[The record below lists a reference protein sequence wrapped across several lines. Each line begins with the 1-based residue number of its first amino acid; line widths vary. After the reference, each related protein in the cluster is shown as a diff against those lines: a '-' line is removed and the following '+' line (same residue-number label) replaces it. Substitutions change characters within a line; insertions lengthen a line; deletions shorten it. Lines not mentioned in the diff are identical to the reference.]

1 MMKSFADTKI
11 AVIGSTMMDLTV
23 YADILPAAGETR
35 FGESFTTGFG
45 GKGANQAV
53 MAARTGATVTMITGI
68 GNDGFGDESLQ
79 NFKNCQ
85 MDTSSVLRLDTHTGV
100 AHIWVDGQGQNRI
113 SIVPG
118 ANFKLTPR
126 DAIDE
131 VKKLKNVSVLIAQCE
146 IPQEVT
152 LAAFRTAQELG
163 ITTILNPAPYQL
175 LTDDLLDLTD
185 WLIPNEIEFAELDKA
200 HRAPDTDEIIA
211 SLREKGRA
219 IVTLGSEGAALVTT
233 DGKVKRF
240 SAKKVSATDTTG
252 AGDCFIGAFAAAIA
266 AGAGE
271 ESAVQ
276 FGIDCATKSV
286 TRKGAQSS
294 YPNIEEID
302 FSLIV
307 K

>member
-1 MMKSFADTKI
+1 MKSFADTKI

-23 YADILPAAGETR
+23 YADVLPAAGETR

-53 MAARTGATVTMITGI
+53 MAARTGATVTIITGI

-79 NFKNCQ
+79 NFKNSQ

-118 ANFKLTPR
+118 ANFKLTPQ

-131 VKKLKNVSVLIAQCE
+131 VSKLKNVSVLIAQCE

-163 ITTILNPAPYQL
+163 ITTILNPAPYQP
-175 LTDDLLDLTD
+175 LTDDLLDLTN

-211 SLREKGRA
+211 SLRDKGRT
-219 IVTLGSEGAALVTT
+219 IVTLGSEGAALVTS
-233 DGKVKRF
+233 DRKVKRF
-240 SAKKVSATDTTG
+240 STKKVSATDTTG

-266 AGAGE
+266 AGANE

-294 YPNIEEID
+294 YPKIEEID

>member
-1 MMKSFADTKI
+1 MKNLAGTNI

-23 YADILPAAGETR
+23 YADILPSAGETR

-53 MAARTGATVTMITGI
+53 MAARTGAKVAMITGI
-68 GNDGFGDESLQ
+68 GKDGFGDESLQ
-79 NFKNCQ
+79 NFRDCQ
-85 MDTSSVLRLDTHTGV
+85 MDTSSVLRLNTHTGV

-118 ANFKLTPR
+118 ANFALTPQ

-131 VKKLKNVSVLIAQCE
+131 VNKLKNVSVLIAQCE

-163 ITTILNPAPYQL
+163 ITTILNPAPYQP
-175 LTDDLLDLTD
+175 LTDDLLELTD
-185 WLIPNEIEFAELDKA
+185 WLIPNEIEFAELDHS
-200 HRAPDTDEIIA
+200 HRAPDSDEVIA
-211 SLREKGRA
+211 SLRSKGRT
-219 IVTLGSEGAALVTT
+219 IVTLGSEGAALVTL

-240 SAKKVSATDTTG
+240 SAKKVSAIDTTG
-252 AGDCFIGAFAAAIA
+252 AGDCFIGAFAAALA
-266 AGAGE
+266 SGASE

-286 TRKGAQSS
+286 MRKGAQSS
-294 YPNIEEID
+294 YPTLEEMD
-302 FSLIV
+302 FSLIAE
-307 K
+307 

>member
-1 MMKSFADTKI
+1 MKDLTGTNI

-53 MAARTGATVTMITGI
+53 IAARTGAKVTMITGI
-68 GNDGFGDESLQ
+68 GKDGFGDESLQ

-118 ANFKLTPR
+118 AN
-126 DAIDE
+126 
-131 VKKLKNVSVLIAQCE
+131 
-146 IPQEVT
+146 

-163 ITTILNPAPYQL
+163 ITTILNPAPYQP
-175 LTDDLLDLTD
+175 LTDDLLELTD
-185 WLIPNEIEFAELDKA
+185 WLIPNEIEFAELDNA
-200 HRAPDTDEIIA
+200 HRAPDSDEIIA
-211 SLREKGRA
+211 SLRSKGRT
-219 IVTLGSEGAALVTT
+219 IVTLGSEGAALVTL

-240 SAKKVSATDTTG
+240 SAKKVSAVDTTG
-252 AGDCFIGAFAAAIA
+252 AGDCFIGAFAAALA
-266 AGAGE
+266 SGASE

-276 FGIDCATKSV
+276 FGSDCATKSV
-286 TRKGAQSS
+286 MRKGAQSS
-294 YPNIEEID
+294 YPNLNEMN

>member
-1 MMKSFADTKI
+1 MKSFADTKI

-23 YADILPAAGETR
+23 YADVLPAAGETR

-53 MAARTGATVTMITGI
+53 MAARTGATVTIITGI

-79 NFKNCQ
+79 NFKNSQ

-118 ANFKLTPR
+118 ANFKLTPQ

-131 VKKLKNVSVLIAQCE
+131 VSKLKNVSVLIAQCE

-163 ITTILNPAPYQL
+163 ITTILNPAPYQPL
-175 LTDDLLDLTD
+175 SDDLLDLTN

-211 SLREKGRA
+211 SLRDKGRT
-219 IVTLGSEGAALVTT
+219 IVTLGSEGAALVTS
-233 DGKVKRF
+233 DRKVKRF
-240 SAKKVSATDTTG
+240 STKKVSATDTTG

-266 AGAGE
+266 AGANE

-294 YPNIEEID
+294 YPKIEEID

>member
-1 MMKSFADTKI
+1 MKSFADTKI

-23 YADILPAAGETR
+23 YADVLPAAGETR

-79 NFKNCQ
+79 NFKNAQ

-118 ANFKLTPR
+118 ANFKLTPQ

-152 LAAFRTAQELG
+152 LAAFRTSQKLG
-163 ITTILNPAPYQL
+163 ITTILNPAPYQP

-211 SLREKGRA
+211 SLREKGRT

-294 YPNIEEID
+294 YPKIEEID

>member
-1 MMKSFADTKI
+1 MKSFADTKI

-23 YADILPAAGETR
+23 YADVLPAAGETR

-79 NFKNCQ
+79 NFKNAQ

-118 ANFKLTPR
+118 ANFKLTPQ

-163 ITTILNPAPYQL
+163 ITTILNPAPYQP
-175 LTDDLLDLTD
+175 LTDDLIDLTD

-211 SLREKGRA
+211 SLREKGRT

-233 DGKVKRF
+233 DGRVKRF

-294 YPNIEEID
+294 YPKIEEID

>member
-1 MMKSFADTKI
+1 MKSFADTKI

-79 NFKNCQ
+79 NFKNSQ

-118 ANFKLTPR
+118 ANFKLTPQ
-126 DAIDE
+126 DAINE
-131 VKKLKNVSVLIAQCE
+131 VSKLKNVSVLIAQCE

-163 ITTILNPAPYQL
+163 ITTILNPAPYQP
-175 LTDDLLDLTD
+175 LTDDLLELTD

-211 SLREKGRA
+211 SLRDKGRT
-219 IVTLGSEGAALVTT
+219 IVTLGSEGAALVTSE
-233 DGKVKRF
+233 GKVKRF

-266 AGAGE
+266 AGANE

-294 YPNIEEID
+294 YPKIEEID

>member
-1 MMKSFADTKI
+1 MKSFADTKI

-79 NFKNCQ
+79 NFKNSQ

-118 ANFKLTPR
+118 ANFKLTPQ

-131 VKKLKNVSVLIAQCE
+131 VSKLMNVSVLIAQCE

-163 ITTILNPAPYQL
+163 ITTILNPAPYQP
-175 LTDDLLDLTD
+175 LTDDLLELTD

-211 SLREKGRA
+211 SLRDKGRT
-219 IVTLGSEGAALVTT
+219 IVTLGSEGAALVTS

-240 SAKKVSATDTTG
+240 SAKKVGATDTTG

-266 AGAGE
+266 AGANE

-294 YPNIEEID
+294 YPKIEEID

>member
-1 MMKSFADTKI
+1 MNSFANTKI

-118 ANFKLTPR
+118 ANFKLTPQ

-131 VKKLKNVSVLIAQCE
+131 VSKLKNVSVLIAQCE

-163 ITTILNPAPYQL
+163 ITTILNPAPYQP
-175 LTDDLLDLTD
+175 LTDDLLELTD

-211 SLREKGRA
+211 TLRDKGRT
-219 IVTLGSEGAALVTT
+219 IVTLGSEGAALVTSE
-233 DGKVKRF
+233 GKVKRF

-266 AGAGE
+266 AGASE

-294 YPNIEEID
+294 YPIIEEID
-302 FSLIV
+302 FSLIA

>member
-1 MMKSFADTKI
+1 MKNFADTKI

-53 MAARTGATVTMITGI
+53 MAARTGAKVTMITGI
-68 GNDGFGDESLQ
+68 GKDGFGDESLQ
-79 NFKNCQ
+79 NFKDCQ

-118 ANFKLTPR
+118 ANFKLRPQ

-163 ITTILNPAPYQL
+163 ITTILNPAPYQP
-175 LTDDLLDLTD
+175 LTDDLLELTD

-211 SLREKGRA
+211 SLREKGRT
-219 IVTLGSEGAALVTT
+219 IVTLGSEGAALVTI

-240 SAKKVSATDTTG
+240 AAQKISATDTTG

-266 AGAGE
+266 SGATE

-294 YPNIEEID
+294 YPKIEEMD

>member
-1 MMKSFADTKI
+1 MKSFADTKI

-79 NFKNCQ
+79 NFKNSQ

-118 ANFKLTPR
+118 ANFKLTPQ

-131 VKKLKNVSVLIAQCE
+131 VSKLKNVSVLIAQCE

-163 ITTILNPAPYQL
+163 ITTILNPAPYQP

-211 SLREKGRA
+211 SLRDKGRT
-219 IVTLGSEGAALVTT
+219 IVTLGSEGAALVTAE
-233 DGKVKRF
+233 GKVKRF

-266 AGAGE
+266 AGVSE
-271 ESAVQ
+271 DSAVQ

-294 YPNIEEID
+294 YPKIEEID

>member
-1 MMKSFADTKI
+1 MKSFADTKI

-79 NFKNCQ
+79 NFKNSQ

-118 ANFKLTPR
+118 ANFKLTPQN
-126 DAIDE
+126 AIDE
-131 VKKLKNVSVLIAQCE
+131 VSKLKNVSVLIAQCE

-163 ITTILNPAPYQL
+163 ITTILNPAPYQP

-211 SLREKGRA
+211 SLRDKGRT

-233 DGKVKRF
+233 EGKVKRF

-271 ESAVQ
+271 DSAVQ

-294 YPNIEEID
+294 YPKIEEID

>member
-1 MMKSFADTKI
+1 MKSFADTKI

-79 NFKNCQ
+79 NFKNSQ

-118 ANFKLTPR
+118 ANFKLTPQ

-131 VKKLKNVSVLIAQCE
+131 VSKLKNVSVLIAQCE

-163 ITTILNPAPYQL
+163 ITTILNPAPYQP
-175 LTDDLLDLTD
+175 LTDDLLELTD

-211 SLREKGRA
+211 SLRDKGRT
-219 IVTLGSEGAALVTT
+219 IVTLGSEGAALVTI

-266 AGAGE
+266 AGANE

-294 YPNIEEID
+294 YPKIEEID
-302 FSLIV
+302 FSLIA

>member
-1 MMKSFADTKI
+1 MKSFADTKI

-79 NFKNCQ
+79 NFKNSQ

-118 ANFKLTPR
+118 ANFKLTPQ

-131 VKKLKNVSVLIAQCE
+131 VSKLKNVSVLIAQCE
-146 IPQEVT
+146 IPQAVT

-163 ITTILNPAPYQL
+163 ITTILNPAPYQP
-175 LTDDLLDLTD
+175 LTDDLLELTD

-211 SLREKGRA
+211 SLRDKGRT
-219 IVTLGSEGAALVTT
+219 IVTLGSEGAALVTI

-266 AGAGE
+266 AGASE
-271 ESAVQ
+271 DSAVQ

-294 YPNIEEID
+294 YPKIEEID

>member
-1 MMKSFADTKI
+1 MKGFADTKI

-53 MAARTGATVTMITGI
+53 MAARTGATVAMITGI

-79 NFKNCQ
+79 NFKNSQ

-118 ANFKLTPR
+118 ANFKLTPQ

-131 VKKLKNVSVLIAQCE
+131 VSKLKNVSVLIAQCE

-163 ITTILNPAPYQL
+163 ITTILNPAPYQP

-211 SLREKGRA
+211 SLRDKGRT
-219 IVTLGSEGAALVTT
+219 IVTLGSEGAALVAI

-266 AGAGE
+266 AGANE

-294 YPNIEEID
+294 YPKIEEID

>member
-1 MMKSFADTKI
+1 MKSFADTKI

-79 NFKNCQ
+79 NFKNSQ

-118 ANFKLTPR
+118 ANFKLTLQ

-131 VKKLKNVSVLIAQCE
+131 VSKLKNVSVLIAQCE

-163 ITTILNPAPYQL
+163 ITTILNPAPYQP

-211 SLREKGRA
+211 SLRDKGRT
-219 IVTLGSEGAALVTT
+219 IVTLGSEGAALVTS
-233 DGKVKRF
+233 DGKVRRF

-266 AGAGE
+266 AGANE

-294 YPNIEEID
+294 YPKIEEID

>member
-1 MMKSFADTKI
+1 MKNLAGTNI

-53 MAARTGATVTMITGI
+53 MAARTGAKVTMITGI
-68 GNDGFGDESLQ
+68 GKDSFGDESLQ
-79 NFKNCQ
+79 NFKDCQ
-85 MDTSSVLRLDTHTGV
+85 MDTSSVLRLNTHTGV

-118 ANFKLTPR
+118 ANFALTPQ
-126 DAIDE
+126 DGIDE
-131 VKKLKNVSVLIAQCE
+131 VNKLKNVSVLIAQCE

-163 ITTILNPAPYQL
+163 ITTILNPAPYQP
-175 LTDDLLDLTD
+175 LTDDLLELTD
-185 WLIPNEIEFAELDKA
+185 WLIPNEIEFAELDHS
-200 HRAPDTDEIIA
+200 HRAPDSDEIIA
-211 SLREKGRA
+211 SLRSKGRT
-219 IVTLGSEGAALVTT
+219 IVTLGSEGAALVTL

-240 SAKKVSATDTTG
+240 SAKKVSAIDTTG
-252 AGDCFIGAFAAAIA
+252 AGDCFIGAFAAALA
-266 AGAGE
+266 SGASE
-271 ESAVQ
+271 DSAVQ

-286 TRKGAQSS
+286 MRKGAQSS
-294 YPNIEEID
+294 YPKLDDMD
-302 FSLIV
+302 FNLIA

>member
-1 MMKSFADTKI
+1 MSDFSNTKV

-23 YADILPAAGETR
+23 YADVLPSAGETR
-35 FGESFTTGFG
+35 FGNSFTTGFG

-53 MAARTGATVTMITGI
+53 MAARTGAKVTMITGI
-68 GNDGFGDESLQ
+68 GSDGFGDESLA
-79 NFKNCQ
+79 NFKNCG
-85 MDTSSVLRLDTHTGV
+85 MDTSSVLRLPTHTGV

-118 ANFKLTPR
+118 ANFALTPQN
-126 DAIDE
+126 AIDE
-131 VKKLKNVSVLIAQCE
+131 VAKLKDVSVLIAQCE

-163 ITTILNPAPYQL
+163 ITTILNPAPYQP
-175 LTDDLLDLTD
+175 LTDELLDLTD
-185 WLIPNEIEFAELDKA
+185 WLIPNEIEFTELDKA
-200 HRAPDTDEIIA
+200 HRAPDSDAVIST
-211 SLREKGRA
+211 LRKSGRT
-219 IVTLGSEGAALVTT
+219 IVTLGSDGAALVAL
-233 DGKVKRF
+233 DGSVKRF
-240 SAKKVSATDTTG
+240 TAKKVSATDTTG
-252 AGDCFIGAFAAAIA
+252 AGDCFIGAFAAALA
-266 AGAGE
+266 SGATE

-294 YPNIEEID
+294 YPTLDEID

>member
-1 MMKSFADTKI
+1 MKNFAGTKI

-53 MAARTGATVTMITGI
+53 MAARTGAKVTMITGI

-79 NFKNCQ
+79 NFKDCQ
-85 MDTSSVLRLDTHTGV
+85 MDNSSVLRLDTHTGV

-118 ANFKLTPR
+118 ANFKLTPQ

-131 VKKLKNVSVLIAQCE
+131 VRKLKNVSLLIAQCE

-163 ITTILNPAPYQL
+163 ITTLLNPAPYQP

-211 SLREKGRA
+211 SLREKGRT
-219 IVTLGSEGAALVTT
+219 IVTLGSEGAALVTA

-240 SAKKVSATDTTG
+240 AAKKVSATATTG

-266 AGAGE
+266 SGATE

-286 TRKGAQSS
+286 ARKGAQSS
-294 YPNIEEID
+294 YPKIEEMD

>member
-1 MMKSFADTKI
+1 MKNFADTKI

-79 NFKNCQ
+79 NFKNSQ

-118 ANFKLTPR
+118 ANFKLTPQ
-126 DAIDE
+126 DAVDE
-131 VKKLKNVSVLIAQCE
+131 VSKLKNVSVLIAQCE

-163 ITTILNPAPYQL
+163 ITTILNPAPYQP

-211 SLREKGRA
+211 SLRDKGRT
-219 IVTLGSEGAALVTT
+219 IVTLGSEGAALVTAE
-233 DGKVKRF
+233 GKVKRF
-240 SAKKVSATDTTG
+240 NAKKVSATDTTG

-266 AGAGE
+266 AGASE
-271 ESAVQ
+271 DSAVQ

-294 YPNIEEID
+294 YPKIEEID

>member
-1 MMKSFADTKI
+1 MKNLAGTNI

-23 YADILPAAGETR
+23 YADILPSAGETR

-53 MAARTGATVTMITGI
+53 MAARTGAKVAMITGI
-68 GNDGFGDESLQ
+68 GKDGFGDESLQ
-79 NFKNCQ
+79 NFKDCQ

-118 ANFKLTPR
+118 ANFALTPQ
-126 DAIDE
+126 DGIDE
-131 VKKLKNVSVLIAQCE
+131 VNKLKNVSVLIAQCE

-163 ITTILNPAPYQL
+163 ITTILNPAPYQP
-175 LTDDLLDLTD
+175 LTDDLLELTD
-185 WLIPNEIEFAELDKA
+185 WLIPNEIEFAELDHS
-200 HRAPDTDEIIA
+200 HRAPDSDEVIA
-211 SLREKGRA
+211 SLRSKGRT
-219 IVTLGSEGAALVTT
+219 IVTLGSEGAALVTL

-240 SAKKVSATDTTG
+240 SAKKVSAIDTTG
-252 AGDCFIGAFAAAIA
+252 AGDCFIGAFAAALA
-266 AGAGE
+266 SGASE
-271 ESAVQ
+271 DSAVQ

-286 TRKGAQSS
+286 MRKGAQSS
-294 YPNIEEID
+294 YPKLDDMD
-302 FSLIV
+302 FSLIA

>member
-1 MMKSFADTKI
+1 MNSFANTKI

-53 MAARTGATVTMITGI
+53 MAARTGAAVTMITGI

-118 ANFKLTPR
+118 ANFKLTPQ

-131 VKKLKNVSVLIAQCE
+131 VSKLKNVSVLIAQCE

-163 ITTILNPAPYQL
+163 ITTILNPAPYQP
-175 LTDDLLDLTD
+175 LTDDLLELTD

-211 SLREKGRA
+211 TLRDKGRT
-219 IVTLGSEGAALVTT
+219 IVTLGSEGAALVTSE
-233 DGKVKRF
+233 GKVKRF

-266 AGAGE
+266 AGASE

-294 YPNIEEID
+294 YPKIEEID
-302 FSLIV
+302 FSLIA

>member
-1 MMKSFADTKI
+1 MNRFSDTKI

-53 MAARTGATVTMITGI
+53 MAARTGAKVTMITGI
-68 GNDGFGDESLQ
+68 GSDGFGDESLQ

-118 ANFKLTPR
+118 ANFKLKPQ

-131 VKKLKNVSVLIAQCE
+131 VNKLKNVSVLIAQCE

-163 ITTILNPAPYQL
+163 ITTILNPAPYQP
-175 LTDDLLDLTD
+175 LTDDLLELTD

-211 SLREKGRA
+211 TLRDKGRT
-219 IVTLGSEGAALVTT
+219 IVTLGSEGAALVTSE
-233 DGKVKRF
+233 GKVKRF

-266 AGAGE
+266 AGASE

-294 YPNIEEID
+294 YPKIEEID
-302 FSLIV
+302 FSLIA

>member
-1 MMKSFADTKI
+1 
-11 AVIGSTMMDLTV
+11 
-23 YADILPAAGETR
+23 
-35 FGESFTTGFG
+35 
-45 GKGANQAV
+45 

-79 NFKNCQ
+79 NFKNSQ

-118 ANFKLTPR
+118 ANFKLTPQ

-131 VKKLKNVSVLIAQCE
+131 VSKLKNVSVLIAQCE

-163 ITTILNPAPYQL
+163 ITTILNPAPYQP
-175 LTDDLLDLTD
+175 LTDYLLDLTD

-211 SLREKGRA
+211 SLRDKGRT
-219 IVTLGSEGAALVTT
+219 IVTLGSEGAALVTS

-266 AGAGE
+266 AGANE

-294 YPNIEEID
+294 YPKIEEID

>member
-1 MMKSFADTKI
+1 MKNFADTKI

-53 MAARTGATVTMITGI
+53 MAARTGAKVSMITGI
-68 GNDGFGDESLQ
+68 GKDGFGDESLQ
-79 NFKNCQ
+79 NFKDCH
-85 MDTSSVLRLDTHTGV
+85 MDISSVLRLDTHTGV

-118 ANFKLTPR
+118 ANFKLTPQ

-163 ITTILNPAPYQL
+163 ITTILNPAPYQP

-200 HRAPDTDEIIA
+200 HRAPDTDAIIA
-211 SLREKGRA
+211 SLREKGRT
-219 IVTLGSEGAALVTT
+219 IVTLGSEGAALVTK
-233 DGKVKRF
+233 DRKVKRF
-240 SAKKVSATDTTG
+240 AAKKISAKDTTG

-266 AGAGE
+266 TGASE

-286 TRKGAQSS
+286 ARKGAQSS
-294 YPNIEEID
+294 YPKIEEMD

>member
-1 MMKSFADTKI
+1 MKSFADTKI

-53 MAARTGATVTMITGI
+53 MAARTGATVAMITGI

-85 MDTSSVLRLDTHTGV
+85 MDTCSVLRLDTHTGV

-118 ANFKLTPR
+118 ANFKLTPQ

-131 VKKLKNVSVLIAQCE
+131 VSKLKNVSVLIAQCE

-163 ITTILNPAPYQL
+163 ITTILNPAPYQP

-211 SLREKGRA
+211 SLRDKGRT
-219 IVTLGSEGAALVTT
+219 IVTLGSEGAALVTS

-266 AGAGE
+266 AGANE

-294 YPNIEEID
+294 YPKIEEID

>member
-1 MMKSFADTKI
+1 MKSFADTKI

-79 NFKNCQ
+79 NFKNSQ

-118 ANFKLTPR
+118 ANFKLTPQ

-131 VKKLKNVSVLIAQCE
+131 VSKLKNVSVLIAQCE

-163 ITTILNPAPYQL
+163 ITTILNPAPYQP
-175 LTDDLLDLTD
+175 LTDDLLELTD

-211 SLREKGRA
+211 SLRDKGRT
-219 IVTLGSEGAALVTT
+219 IVTLGSEGAALVTI

-266 AGAGE
+266 AGANE

-294 YPNIEEID
+294 YPKIEEID

>member
-1 MMKSFADTKI
+1 
-11 AVIGSTMMDLTV
+11 
-23 YADILPAAGETR
+23 
-35 FGESFTTGFG
+35 
-45 GKGANQAV
+45 
-53 MAARTGATVTMITGI
+53 MITGI

-79 NFKNCQ
+79 NFKNSQ

-118 ANFKLTPR
+118 ANFKLTPQ

-131 VKKLKNVSVLIAQCE
+131 VSKLKNVSVLIAQCE

-163 ITTILNPAPYQL
+163 ITTILNPAPYQP

-211 SLREKGRA
+211 SLRDKGRT
-219 IVTLGSEGAALVTT
+219 IVTLGSEGAALVTAE
-233 DGKVKRF
+233 GKVKRF

-271 ESAVQ
+271 DSAVQ

-294 YPNIEEID
+294 YPKIEEID

>member
-1 MMKSFADTKI
+1 MKSFADTKI

-79 NFKNCQ
+79 NFKNSQ

-113 SIVPG
+113 LIVPG
-118 ANFKLTPR
+118 ANFKLTPQ

-131 VKKLKNVSVLIAQCE
+131 VSKLKNVSVLIAQCE

-163 ITTILNPAPYQL
+163 ITTIINPAPYQP
-175 LTDDLLDLTD
+175 LTDDLLELTD

-211 SLREKGRA
+211 SLRDKGRT
-219 IVTLGSEGAALVTT
+219 IVTLGSEGAALVTI

-266 AGAGE
+266 AGANE

-294 YPNIEEID
+294 YPKIEEID

>member
-1 MMKSFADTKI
+1 MKNFADTKI

-53 MAARTGATVTMITGI
+53 MAARTGAKVTMITGI
-68 GNDGFGDESLQ
+68 GKDGFGDESLQ
-79 NFKNCQ
+79 NFTDCQ

-118 ANFKLTPR
+118 ANFKLTPQ

-131 VKKLKNVSVLIAQCE
+131 IKKLKKVSVLIAQCE

-163 ITTILNPAPYQL
+163 IATILNPAPYQI
-175 LTDDLLDLTD
+175 LTDDLLELTD

-211 SLREKGRA
+211 SLREKGRT

-240 SAKKVSATDTTG
+240 AAKKVSATDTTG

-266 AGAGE
+266 TGATE

-286 TRKGAQSS
+286 SRKGAQSS
-294 YPNIEEID
+294 YPKIEEMD

>member
-1 MMKSFADTKI
+1 MKSFADTKI

-35 FGESFTTGFG
+35 FGESFTTGYG

-79 NFKNCQ
+79 NFKNSQ
-85 MDTSSVLRLDTHTGV
+85 MNTSSVLRLDTHTGV

-118 ANFKLTPR
+118 ANFKLTPQ

-131 VKKLKNVSVLIAQCE
+131 VKKLESVNVLIAQCE

-163 ITTILNPAPYQL
+163 ITTILNPAPYQP
-175 LTDDLLDLTD
+175 LTDDLLELTD

-211 SLREKGRA
+211 SLRDKGRT

-266 AGAGE
+266 AGANE

-294 YPNIEEID
+294 YPKIEEID

>member
-1 MMKSFADTKI
+1 MKSFADTKI

-23 YADILPAAGETR
+23 YADVLPAAGETR

-79 NFKNCQ
+79 NFKVCQ

-118 ANFKLTPR
+118 ANFKLTPQ

-163 ITTILNPAPYQL
+163 ITTILNPAPYQP

-211 SLREKGRA
+211 SLRKKGRT

-294 YPNIEEID
+294 YPKIDEID

>member
-1 MMKSFADTKI
+1 MKNLAGTNI

-53 MAARTGATVTMITGI
+53 MAARTGTKVAMITGI
-68 GNDGFGDESLQ
+68 GKDGFGDESLQ
-79 NFKNCQ
+79 NFRDCQ
-85 MDTSSVLRLDTHTGV
+85 METSSVLRLNTHTGV

-118 ANFKLTPR
+118 ANFALTPQ

-131 VKKLKNVSVLIAQCE
+131 VNKLKNVSVLIAQCE

-163 ITTILNPAPYQL
+163 ITTILNPAPYQP
-175 LTDDLLDLTD
+175 LTDDLLELTD
-185 WLIPNEIEFAELDKA
+185 WLIPNEIEFAELDHS
-200 HRAPDTDEIIA
+200 HRAPDSDEVIA
-211 SLREKGRA
+211 SLRSKGRT
-219 IVTLGSEGAALVTT
+219 IVTLGSEGAALVTL

-240 SAKKVSATDTTG
+240 SAKKVSAIDTTG
-252 AGDCFIGAFAAAIA
+252 AGDCFIGAFAAALA
-266 AGAGE
+266 SGASE

-286 TRKGAQSS
+286 MRKGAQSS
-294 YPNIEEID
+294 YPTLEEMD
-302 FSLIV
+302 FSLIAE
-307 K
+307 